1 VNPVP
6 AAAQAKAIRSLTDDP
21 QKQIAFALYFGI
33 MGTAKPE
40 PAWKRFGPSPR
51 RPVERPNTFAQAE
64 VLLEMFPEF
73 RK

>member
-33 MGTAKPE
+33 MATAKPE
-40 PAWKRFGPSPR
+40 RMEEIWAVAEATGGAAQYLR
-51 RPVERPNTFAQAE
+51 QAE